1 MPLSYLRRLLP
12 ILYFLRLIISKTSRI
27 FRNVWGRDFN
37 YIIALKVKYT
47 FPLSTRKNLGL
58 KFEKKKNAV
67 LSTSIALAVLSG
79 ISICLGTAHICMYGA
94 HPWCYG
100 CGMRYYGDGIWGCV
114 LAAIASIL
122 GICAGCT
129 NDRKV
134 FKGLYIA
141 QATLV
146 CQQN

>member
-1 MPLSYLRRLLP
+1 M
-12 ILYFLRLIISKTSRI
+12 ITI
-27 FRNVWGRDFN
+27 FIFSAN
-37 YIIALKVKYT
+37 YT
-47 FPLSTRKNLGL
+47 FPLSSHKNLDL

-94 HPWCYG
+94 HFWCRGGYN
-100 CGMRYYGDGIWGCV
+100 CGMKYSGDGIWGCG

-146 CQQN
+146 SEQN